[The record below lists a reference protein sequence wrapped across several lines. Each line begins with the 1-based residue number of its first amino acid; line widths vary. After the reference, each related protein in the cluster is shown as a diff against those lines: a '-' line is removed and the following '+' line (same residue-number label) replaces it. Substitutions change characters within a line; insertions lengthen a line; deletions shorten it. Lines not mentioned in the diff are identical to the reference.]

1 MSDAAGFAAL
11 ASLVRSGGTAVTTQY
26 VADEAALG
34 ASGVTGINFALPPSS
49 ELFERVAEA
58 VADGRIVA
66 PPITRIS
73 LEEVPAAL
81 DPAQARPASGKTVI
95 TL

>member
-11 ASLVRSGGTAVTTQY
+11 ATLVRADGTAVTTQY
-26 VADEAALG
+26 VADLAALEAAEI
-34 ASGVTGINFALPPSS
+34 TGINFALSESS
-49 ELFERVAEA
+49 ELLERVAEA
-58 VADGRIVA
+58 VANGRITV

-73 LEEVPAAL
+73 LEEAPAVL
-81 DPAQARPASGKTVI
+81 DPAQGQPASGKTVI

>member
-1 MSDAAGFAAL
+1 M
-11 ASLVRSGGTAVTTQY
+11 TTQY

-34 ASGVTGINFALPPSS
+34 SIGITGINFALPMSS
-49 ELFERVAEA
+49 ELLERVAEA

-73 LEEVPAAL
+73 LDEVPAAL
-81 DPAQARPASGKTVI
+81 SSTRPASGKTVI